1 MKRYRMGMISLLLLA
16 MVGVAACSNNS
27 APSSQSA
34 SSSGNPSTGNSK
46 DPYVIKVLHSTATN
60 IKKSDET
67 DIGKAIKEKFNIVF
81 EYVSFTENEL
91 DQMNLMLSAGNYPEI
106 VRLSDNSVLDKYIR
120 AGALLPLDDYLK
132 DTPEFKKRYEAQ
144 IPLWRLPAHDSKL
157 YKWENNVPT
166 DYRNNLEALD
176 IAVRIDV
183 LEKAGWPKL
192 LSTDDYI
199 QFLKQAMKDNPTT
212 NGQKTIGMTIP
223 FAEPWGIQ
231 GISGIMY
238 EKGGRYS
245 TAGGNLGVI
254 WNQVDEKYEDYM
266 ENEYVK
272 ENLLFFN
279 QLYREGI
286 LDKDSFTD
294 LLPQSTDKQLSGK
307 ALSTWYPV
315 IVDNPTA
322 VKSGHPEW
330 QMINLPIRSKTQ
342 IERNEKRQ
350 IRVEDT
356 RSFEM
361 YAITKNAKHP
371 ERIVELLEWA
381 ATEEGKILLQSGI
394 EGQHYKVENGKRVA
408 TEEYKNIVNDPTQSS
423 QVGFRMFPFLGYVG
437 TNAPDGVPYD
447 MKMDPVLTDEMTL
460 SPELKNAYTQLGW
473 TDSKQYWRETGE
485 AAPTGIAATIG
496 IDSTSDLGAL
506 QQKMVDFRVKNSTK
520 LIIEPKSD
528 EDFEKLYSQ
537 TVSDYRKL
545 EPEKVVNMYNQLY
558 QEKLEQLK
566 SLK

>member
-1 MKRYRMGMISLLLLA
+1 MKRFRMGMTSLLLLA
-16 MVGVAACSNNS
+16 MVWLAACMNNP
-27 APSSQSA
+27 APSSSQPSSA
-34 SSSGNPSTGNSK
+34 TSGSK
-46 DPYVIKVLHSTATN
+46 DPYVIQVLHSTATN

-67 DIGKAIKEKFNIVF
+67 EIGKVIKEKFNIVF
-81 EYVSFTENEL
+81 EYVSFTGNEL

-120 AGALLPLDDYLK
+120 AGALLPLDDFL
-132 DTPEFKKRYEAQ
+132 TNAPEFKKRYDAQ

-166 DYRNNLEALD
+166 DFKNNLEALD
-176 IAVRIDV
+176 VAVRIDV
-183 LEKAGWPKL
+183 LEKAGWPEL

-199 QFLKQAMKDNPTT
+199 QFLKQAMKDHPST
-212 NGQKTIGMTIP
+212 NGQKSIGMTVP
-223 FAEPWGIQ
+223 FAEPWGVQ
-231 GISGIMY
+231 GIAPIMY

-245 TAGGNLGVI
+245 TAAGNLSVI
-254 WNQVDEKYEDYM
+254 WNQVDQQYVDMM

-272 ENLLFFN
+272 EGFFFFN

-294 LLPQSTDKQLSGK
+294 LLPQATEKLVSGR

-315 IVDNPTA
+315 SVDNA
-322 VKSGHPEW
+322 SAIKSGHPEW

-356 RSFEM
+356 RSYEM
-361 YAITKNAKHP
+361 YSITKNAKDSK
-371 ERIVELLEWA
+371 RIFELLEWA
-381 ATEEGKILLQSGI
+381 ASDEGKILLQSGI
-394 EGQHYKVENGKRVA
+394 EGKHYTIENGKRVA
-408 TEEYKNIVNDPTQSS
+408 TEDYKNIINDPMQSS

-473 TDSKQYWRETGE
+473 TDSKQYWRETGK
-485 AAPTGIAATIG
+485 AAPTGIAAAIA
-496 IDSTSDLGAL
+496 IDSTSELGAL
-506 QQKMVDFRVKNSTK
+506 QQKLIEFRVKNTTK

-537 TVSDYRKL
+537 IINDYRKL

-558 QEKLEQLK
+558 QEKLAQLE